1 MSRRTSKLAALA
13 ALAAT
18 AACAAPYE
26 RPSAEFAPSY
36 APQPAADARPTGAIY
51 QPGRFASLVEDNRAR
66 RVGDVQTIALVEN
79 MQAAKSASSNSSRDS
94 DLSLTLPDAAPFSY
108 EIGRASCRER
118 VCQYV

>member
-1 MSRRTSKLAALA
+1 MSRRTCRLAALA

-36 APQPAADARPTGAIY
+36 APQPAADAQPTGAIY

-66 RVGDVQTIALVEN
+66 RVGDVLTIALVERT
-79 MQAAKSASSNSSRDS
+79 QASKTASANSSRDS
-94 DLSLTLPDAAPFSY
+94 DMSLTLPDAKPFSWVP
-108 EIGRASCRER
+108 EIGRAHG
-118 VCQYV
+118 